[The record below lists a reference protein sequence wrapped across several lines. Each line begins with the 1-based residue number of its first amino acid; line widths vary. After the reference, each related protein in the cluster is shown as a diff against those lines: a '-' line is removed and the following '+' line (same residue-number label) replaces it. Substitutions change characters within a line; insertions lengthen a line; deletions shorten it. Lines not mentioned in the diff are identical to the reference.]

1 MATAVNASPPK
12 PPFGTFRLHL
22 SEDPIALE
30 QRFRRQQTAGKFPVT
45 FTTYDTP
52 SFQEKD
58 EAFFRRFAE
67 KGERRA
73 DAPRRSDTPVV
84 DPTSG
89 FTSVGADAEDGNYKQ
104 IEPLVNKDHRPQ
116 SATPYGRPIVSPIP
130 DLRAQNSPWE
140 TKNKGKFKLKFYIS
154 LALCV
159 LLAIA
164 ITDVVLI
171 LVQLELAC
179 REGELVNGDN

>member
-1 MATAVNASPPK
+1 MAVVSNSSLTR

-22 SEDPIALE
+22 PEDSVATD
-30 QRFRRQQTAGKFPVT
+30 QRLKRQQAAGRFPST
-45 FTTYDTP
+45 FTTYDIP

-67 KGERRA
+67 QGERRV

-84 DPTSG
+84 DPISG

-116 SATPYGRPIVSPIP
+116 SAVPYGRPIVSPIP
-130 DLRAQNSPWE
+130 DLRSQNAPWE
-140 TKNKGKFKLKFYIS
+140 TKNKGKVSYYDSNLSLTNTSVDIRKLSVSAFC
-154 LALCV
+154 L
-159 LLAIA
+159 
-164 ITDVVLI
+164 
-171 LVQLELAC
+171 
-179 REGELVNGDN
+179 N